1 MRQKHSL
8 ERDQQRLLNRAAG
21 TVIDLTCPDCDGKR
35 VAQLVY
41 VSRNR
46 VDLVDRWPGGIN
58 NAHWVTPQEAIDCAQ
73 RVHQG
78 QFDWTLNPGAW
89 IGKEHRYENEPVESS
104 TVLDEPT
111 SEPVEKQEALPPA
124 AIASTTAASLC
135 AMIAAQLE
143 ATARQSYPDD
153 LVEIDRELM
162 QVQALRE
169 IAKWANEQAIRKA
182 QRAARKPGATLSKVG
197 AALGVSRQRV
207 HQLLYPDGRY

>member
-1 MRQKHSL
+1 MRT
-8 ERDQQRLLNRAAG
+8 AG
-21 TVIDLTCPDCDGKR
+21 TAATTAIEDATTAAWREQLRGPVVPCPWDTQGGRKKGEPIETWRCPRCGGLEMNDCMLQINHGTMLAIPNEVGCKRTVTYSGALEDPYAEPPAPVQSSIVIDT
-35 VAQLVY
+35 
-41 VSRNR
+41 
-46 VDLVDRWPGGIN
+46 
-58 NAHWVTPQEAIDCAQ
+58 E
-73 RVHQG
+73 
-78 QFDWTLNPGAW
+78 
-89 IGKEHRYENEPVESS
+89 
-104 TVLDEPT
+104 T
-111 SEPVEKQEALPPA
+111 SGEGPKQEALPPA

-135 AMIAAQLE
+135 ATIGAQLE
-143 ATARQSYPDD
+143 VTARQTYPDD